1 MAILPIRKI
10 GDPVLKETALP
21 ITKIDKEIKKLI
33 QDMMETMAQAEG
45 VGLAAPQ
52 VGKSIRLI
60 VLDLGEGPFEIINPV
75 IVESE
80 GEQIG
85 PEGCL
90 SVPDFYGEVSR
101 FQKVTVE
108 GINVKGKPI
117 KITGEDLLARALQHE
132 IDHLD
137 GTLYVERASVLFR
150 QQPNVIEELD
160 QE

>member
-1 MAILPIRKI
+1 MAILQIRKI

-21 ITKIDKEIKKLI
+21 IIKIDKEIKRLI

-52 VGKSIRLI
+52 VGKSVRLI

-80 GEQIG
+80 GEQVG

-137 GTLYVERASVLFR
+137 GTLYVERASALFR
-150 QQPNVIEELD
+150 QQPDMIEELD

>member
-10 GDPVLKETALP
+10 GDPVLKEIALP
-21 ITKIDKEIKKLI
+21 ITKIDKDIKRLI

-52 VGKSIRLI
+52 VGKSVRLI

-75 IVESE
+75 IVGSE

-90 SVPDFYGEVSR
+90 SVPDFYGEVAR

-137 GTLYVERASVLFR
+137 GTLYVERASALFR
-150 QQPNVIEELD
+150 QQVDIAEELD
-160 QE
+160 EE

>member
-10 GDPVLKETALP
+10 GDPVLKATALP
-21 ITKIDKEIKKLI
+21 IIKIDKEVKRLIK
-33 QDMMETMAQAEG
+33 DMIETMTEAEG

-52 VGKSIRLI
+52 VGKSVRLI
-60 VLDLGEGPFEIINPV
+60 VLDLGEGPFEIINPT

-90 SVPDFYGEVSR
+90 SVPGFYGEVPR
-101 FQKVTVE
+101 FKKVTVT
-108 GINVKGKPI
+108 GINVKGKLI
-117 KITGEDLLARALQHE
+117 KITGEDILARALQHE

-137 GTLYVERASVLFR
+137 GTLYVERASALFR
-150 QQPNVIEELD
+150 QQVDTVGRLD

>member
-137 GTLYVERASVLFR
+137 GTLYVERASALFR

>member
-21 ITKIDKEIKKLI
+21 IIKIDKEIKRLI

-52 VGKSIRLI
+52 VGKSVRLI

-80 GEQIG
+80 GEQVG

-108 GINVKGKPI
+108 GVNVKGKPI

-137 GTLYVERASVLFR
+137 GTLYVERASALFR
-150 QQPNVIEELD
+150 QQPDMIEELD